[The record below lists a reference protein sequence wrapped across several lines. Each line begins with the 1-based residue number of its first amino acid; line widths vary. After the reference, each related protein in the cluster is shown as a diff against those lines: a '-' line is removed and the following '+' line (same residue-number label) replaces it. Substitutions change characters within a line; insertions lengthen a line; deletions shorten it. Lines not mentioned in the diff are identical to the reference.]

1 MPTGRPKE
9 PFTLTDDERK
19 KLEMLARRP
28 TTAQRMATRAKIV
41 LRSATGCTNQEVAAH
56 LHVTAQTVGRW
67 RERFRLARLDGL
79 FDEPRP
85 GAPRRILDDQI
96 EDLITRTLETKP
108 KDATHWSTR
117 SMEAEAHISKAS
129 VSRIWRAFGLK
140 PHREKTFKLST
151 DPLFIEKVRDIVGL
165 YMDPPQK
172 AVVMCLDEKSQVQA
186 LDRSQPLLPMEMD
199 YPEAR
204 TADYV
209 RHGTTS
215 LFAALDVATGELIGS
230 CHRRHR
236 QHEFLR
242 FLQRI
247 ESTVPEDLEIHGV
260 MDNYATHKTPRIQRW
275 LARHPRWH
283 VHFTP
288 TGASWLNM
296 VERFFSEITTKRI
309 RRGSFLNVTA
319 LERAIEEY
327 LEHRNQHPRPFVWTA
342 TADDILLSLG
352 RLCKRIS
359 ETGH

>member
-1 MPTGRPKE
+1 MRTGRPKE
-9 PFTLTDDERK
+9 PLTLTDDERRR
-19 KLEMLARRP
+19 LEMLARRP
-28 TTAQRMATRAKIV
+28 TTAQRLATRARIV
-41 LRSATGCTNQEVAAH
+41 LQSATGWSNQEVAGY
-56 LHVTAQTVGRW
+56 LHVAPQTVSRW
-67 RERFRLARLDGL
+67 RESFRLARLDGL

-85 GAPRRILDDQI
+85 GAPRKILDDQI
-96 EDLITRTLETKP
+96 EDLIAKTLETKP

-117 SMEAEAHISKAS
+117 SMGAETHISKAS

-165 YMDPPQK
+165 YMDPPHK

-186 LDRSQPLLPMEMD
+186 LDRTQPLLPMEMD

-204 TADYV
+204 TADYE

-215 LFAALDVATGELIGS
+215 LFAALDVATGQLIGS

-236 QHEFLR
+236 HHEFLR

-309 RRGSFLNVTA
+309 RRGSFLSVAA

-327 LEHRNQHPRPFVWTA
+327 LEYRNQKPKPFVWTA

>member
-1 MPTGRPKE
+1 MRTGRPKV
-9 PFTLTDDERK
+9 PVVLTDDERQR
-19 KLEMLARRP
+19 LEMLARRP
-28 TTAQRMATRAKIV
+28 TSAQRVATRAKMV
-41 LRSATGCTNQEVAAH
+41 LQAAAGCSNREAADH
-56 LHVTAQTVGRW
+56 LHVATQTVCRW
-67 RERFRLARLDGL
+67 RERFRLTRLDGL

-85 GAPRRILDDQI
+85 GAPRKVLDDQI
-96 EDLITRTLETKP
+96 EEVIIKTLETKP
-108 KDATHWSTR
+108 KDATQWSTR
-117 SMEAEAHISKAS
+117 SMGRETHLSKAT
-129 VSRIWRAFGLK
+129 VCRIWHAFGLK

-151 DPLFIEKVRDIVGL
+151 DPLFVEKVRDIVGL
-165 YMDPPQK
+165 YMDPPQN
-172 AVVMCLDEKSQVQA
+172 AIVLCLDEKSQVQA

-204 TADYV
+204 THDYV

-215 LFAALDVATGELIGS
+215 LFAALDAATGKIIGS

-288 TGASWLNM
+288 TSASWLNM

-309 RRGSFLNVTA
+309 RRGSFRSVAA
-319 LERAIEEY
+319 LEGTIEEY
-327 LEHRNQHPRPFVWTA
+327 LEYRNQNPKPFVWTA
-342 TADDILLSLG
+342 TADDILASLG

>member
-1 MPTGRPKE
+1 MGR
-9 PFTLTDDERK
+9 
-19 KLEMLARRP
+19 
-28 TTAQRMATRAKIV
+28 
-41 LRSATGCTNQEVAAH
+41 
-56 LHVTAQTVGRW
+56 
-67 RERFRLARLDGL
+67 
-79 FDEPRP
+79 
-85 GAPRRILDDQI
+85 
-96 EDLITRTLETKP
+96 
-108 KDATHWSTR
+108 
-117 SMEAEAHISKAS
+117 EAHISKAS
-129 VSRIWRAFGLK
+129 VCRIWQAFGLK

-151 DPLFIEKVRDIVGL
+151 DPLFIEKVRDIGGL

-172 AVVMCLDEKSQVQA
+172 AIVLCLDEKSQVQA

-204 TADYV
+204 THGYV

-215 LFAALDVATGELIGS
+215 LFAALDMATGEVIGS

-247 ESTVPEDLEIHGV
+247 ESTVPEDLDIHRV

-309 RRGSFLNVTA
+309 RRGSFLSVAA

-327 LEHRNQHPRPFVWTA
+327 LEYRNQNPKPFVWTA
-342 TADDILLSLG
+342 TADDILMSLG